1 METVPLESP
10 PTSFDGLVVRV
21 PTPAPGGRPRLP
33 EPGVQERVVPVE
45 STREVPA
52 DGIDVSPNTRSER
65 LNRVVNVALGVTGLV
80 LLLPLL
86 LVVALAVRLTSNGPI
101 LYAQTR
107 VGIDRRRARRNGGT
121 HHLHE
126 RRGAD
131 LGGQAFMIYKFRSM
145 YLDAEKRSGAVWAT
159 ANDPRVTPVG
169 RFIRKFRL
177 DELPQ
182 LINVVKGD
190 MNIVGPRPERPSI
203 VARLREDIREYPMR
217 HRVKPGITGLAQI
230 NQQYDSCLDDV
241 RSKVRYDLE
250 YLRRQSLAEDFRI
263 MLKTVPSVILKTRGW

>member
-1 METVPLESP
+1 METAPLESP
-10 PTSFDGLVVRV
+10 PSSFDGLVVRV
-21 PTPAPGGRPRLP
+21 PQSAPGGRPRASDV
-33 EPGVQERVVPVE
+33 GIQERVVPVE
-45 STREVPA
+45 QTREAPTVVP
-52 DGIDVSPNTRSER
+52 DVTPRIRSEAV
-65 LNRVVNVALGVTGLV
+65 NRAINVTIGVIGLI
-80 LLLPLL
+80 LLAPLFIA
-86 LVVALAVRLTSNGPI
+86 VALAVRLTSKGPI

-107 VGIDRRRARRNGGT
+107 VGIDRRRTRRSDAT
-121 HHLHE
+121 HHLYE

-131 LGGQAFMIYKFRSM
+131 LGGKAFMIYKFRSM
-145 YLDAEKRSGAVWAT
+145 YVDAEKRSGAVWAT

-177 DELPQ
+177 DEIPQ

-230 NQQYDSCLDDV
+230 NQSYDSCLEDV

-250 YLRRQSLAEDFRI
+250 YLRRQGVVEDFRI
-263 MLKTVPSVILKTRGW
+263 MIRTVPSVILKTRGW